1 MLTDMEVGQFHA
13 FGYVAIRGCLSA
25 DFVRRVE
32 DAHARVIAKTPR
44 YAYFDPESESRM
56 LPDFAEEDDA
66 FSELIEHPKIM
77 EAMRDI
83 DGTEFLY
90 LGGCDIWSNLDDT
103 PWHSDS
109 VPGQLPEGAAN
120 FKTAIYLDESAEDD
134 GSLNV
139 VAGSHH
145 PQLAASI
152 LRNLGHLE
160 GGTRPRLRID
170 RDQIPGAVAVTSKPG
185 DVVIF
190 NTSLFHSAWK
200 RKDGK
205 PRRNLFFS
213 YVRDPREDPI
223 LLSHLQTHLGELK
236 HRKRSP
242 HIYSKALMDKAD
254 PGREKMAARLEELG
268 VENVRGE

>member
-1 MLTDMEVGQFHA
+1 MLTDTEVGQFHT
-13 FGYVAIRGCLSA
+13 FGYVAVRGCLSA
-25 DFVRRVE
+25 DLVRRVE
-32 DAHARVIAKTPR
+32 GAHARLIARTPR
-44 YAYFDPESESRM
+44 YAYFDPDSRTRM
-56 LPDFAEEDDA
+56 MAGFVEEDDV

-145 PQLAASI
+145 PQLAAAM

-160 GGTRPRLRID
+160 GGIRPRLRID
-170 RDQIPGAVAVTSKPG
+170 RHGVPGAVAVTSKPG

-190 NTSLFHSAWK
+190 NTSLFHSAW
-200 RKDGK
+200 RRNDGK

-223 LLSHLQTHLGELK
+223 LLSQLRAQLDGLK
-236 HRKRSP
+236 SKRESP
-242 HIYSKALMDKAD
+242 YIYSKKLIDMAG